1 VDSIGLGAGV
11 VDRLREL
18 GLPVRGINVSESPAL
33 KNSYKN
39 LRTELWFKAKAW
51 FEHRDCSMP
60 KDDELCAD
68 LVSVKYLSPDSAGRL
83 AIESKDQTKRR
94 IRRSPDVADAFVL
107 TFGAD
112 AGAALYGNSFSTK
125 WSKTLKR
132 GLKML

>member
-1 VDSIGLGAGV
+1 
-11 VDRLREL
+11 
-18 GLPVRGINVSESPAL
+18 
-33 KNSYKN
+33 
-39 LRTELWFKAKAW
+39 LWFKAKAW
-51 FEHRDCSMP
+51 FEQRDCSMP

-83 AIESKDQTKRR
+83 AIESKDQTKKR

-112 AGAALYGNSFSTK
+112 ASAALYGNSFNTK